1 MCYVFA
7 IKDFDGSPR
16 ATVALTHEIMHPT
29 VVSII
34 DGAKEGNEVGA
45 KHTKT
50 IVDEYNKATGKNITQ
65 EQLIEGNDKFKEG
78 TTTKEYRAVQEFIAK
93 AWERYHREGGK
104 GFSEGFQKVLEQIT
118 QAFKAVYKSLTG
130 KELTPELRKMFD
142 DILGKEAEQ
151 ILQTG
156 KVETKISNEPI
167 TKSKTEIN
175 EKQFI
180 EQGQNK
186 SNEVGIKPLDE
197 KTITKKFN
205 EIDHE
210 AITDPSGS

>member
-1 MCYVFA
+1 
-7 IKDFDGSPR
+7 
-16 ATVALTHEIMHPT
+16 MHPT

-104 GFSEGFQKVLEQIT
+104 GFSEGFQKVLDQIT
-118 QAFKAVYKSLTG
+118 KAFQSVYKSITG
-130 KELTPELRKMFD
+130 KQLTPELRQMFD
-142 DILGKEAEQ
+142 NILGKEE
-151 ILQTG
+151 LSTDETTPTKEVSP
-156 KVETKISNEPI
+156 KVGVSSNSNEGNSALRDVES
-167 TKSKTEIN
+167 TAKALEGKTRE
-175 EKQFI
+175 
-180 EQGQNK
+180 
-186 SNEVGIKPLDE
+186 P
-197 KTITKKFN
+197 FN
-205 EIDHE
+205 DLEMSIFRV
-210 AITDPSGS
+210 

>member
-1 MCYVFA
+1 
-7 IKDFDGSPR
+7 
-16 ATVALTHEIMHPT
+16 MHPT

-34 DGAKEGNEVGA
+34 DGAKEGNEVGL

-65 EQLIEGNDKFKEG
+65 EQLIDGNDKFKEG

-104 GFSEGFQKVLEQIT
+104 GFSEGFQKVLDQIT

-142 DILGKEAEQ
+142 EILGKETSPNPNSKGEG
-151 ILQTG
+151 TG
-156 KVETKISNEPI
+156 TTTEVKEPI
-167 TKSKTEIN
+167 KGEADKNIQPTSE
-175 EKQFI
+175 
-180 EQGQNK
+180 G
-186 SNEVGIKPLDE
+186 
-197 KTITKKFN
+197 KK
-205 EIDHE
+205 
-210 AITDPSGS
+210 